1 MSEFTKEDFVRS
13 LENFVLM
20 NDENFSVALRSLNDD
35 FYVLL
40 IRIYQDIRHIQVK
53 YPLKII

>member
-20 NDENFSVALRSLNDD
+20 NDENFSCC
-35 FYVLL
+35 
-40 IRIYQDIRHIQVK
+40 IEI
-53 YPLKII
+53 LK